1 VVIKDLL
8 LLFLQFREF
17 VQIIRVSDI
26 AFIIRYNDINVF
38 QDLDITLTSCVTL
51 GKLLYLTMSQ
61 FSQNE
66 DNDGT

>member
-51 GKLLYLTMSQ
+51 DKLLYLTMSQ